1 MHQQKSSKSSS
12 SFNPKKASSKSSHN
26 YEVEMQIGITYN
38 EILSIIKDNG
48 LSKQLQLPEDGVKAG
63 EKLELV
69 KKVVEYLAKEVKNG
83 AGKNRNLP

>member
-1 MHQQKSSKSSS
+1 
-12 SFNPKKASSKSSHN
+12 
-26 YEVEMQIGITYN
+26 MQIGITYN
-38 EILSIIKDNG
+38 EILSMIKDNG

-83 AGKNRNLP
+83 VGQNRSLPQQSNMDESNMITCVDCQNYENNLQKL